1 MTPAICCARASAR
14 ADLPLAVGPAM
25 TTRGGRGS
33 AMAIATLIAAGRLD
47 DRLIDRALGLLR
59 EIDPKSAFQRWID
72 EGDAA
77 DLAFAGDAK
86 SARWALDGIEG
97 VDLVVQPEEPR
108 WKRLLVADMDST
120 IIGQECIDELADYA
134 GLKDKV
140 ARITERAM
148 QGELDFPGALRE
160 RVRLLAGLDERE
172 LKRCLDERVRLTA
185 GAETLVQTMRAGGA
199 SCLLV
204 SGGFLSFAE
213 PVARTV
219 GFDRV
224 RANRLV
230 FAGGKL
236 SGEVGDPIVDAMT
249 KREALIETREQLGLS
264 REDVLGIGDGA
275 NDKMMIEEA
284 GLGIAFRAK
293 PALVEVA
300 DAELRHHGLDALL
313 WVQGVRRRDWF
324 RR

>member
-1 MTPAICCARASAR
+1 M
-14 ADLPLAVGPAM
+14 G
-25 TTRGGRGS
+25 
-33 AMAIATLIAAGRLD
+33 IATLIAAGRLD
-47 DRLIDRALGLLR
+47 DRLVDRALGLLR
-59 EIDPKSAFQRWID
+59 ELDPSAAFLHWID

-77 DLAFAGDAK
+77 DLCFSGNARD
-86 SARWALDGIEG
+86 ARWALDGIEG
-97 VDLVVQPEEPR
+97 ADIVVQPDEPR

-172 LKRCLDERVRLTA
+172 LRRCLDERVRVTA

-213 PVARTV
+213 PIASAV
-219 GFDRV
+219 GFDRIK
-224 RANRLV
+224 ANRLI
-230 FAGGKL
+230 FTGGKL
-236 SGEVGDPIVDAMT
+236 SGEVGDPIVDAMS
-249 KREALIETREQLGLS
+249 KRDSLIEARERLGLN
-264 REDVLGIGDGA
+264 RDDVLAIGDGA
-275 NDKMMIEEA
+275 NDKLMIEEA

-324 RR
+324 RG

>member
-1 MTPAICCARASAR
+1 
-14 ADLPLAVGPAM
+14 
-25 TTRGGRGS
+25 
-33 AMAIATLIAAGRLD
+33 MAIATLIAAGRLD
-47 DRLIDRALGLLR
+47 DRLVDRALGLLR
-59 EIDPKSAFQRWID
+59 EVDPKAKFDRWID

-77 DLAFAGDAK
+77 DLHFTGDRKTAK
-86 SARWALDGIEG
+86 WALAALDGA
-97 VDLVVQPEEPR
+97 DAVVQADEPR

-120 IIGQECIDELADYA
+120 IIGQECIDELADFV

-148 QGELDFPGALRE
+148 QGEIDFPAALRE
-160 RVRLLAGLDERE
+160 RVGLLAGLDERE
-172 LKRCLDERVRLTA
+172 LKRCLDERVHLTS

-224 RANRLV
+224 KANRLV

-236 SGEVGDPIVDAMT
+236 SGEVGDPIVDAIA
-249 KREALIETREQLGLS
+249 KREALIEVRDELGLS
-264 REDVLGIGDGA
+264 NGDVLAIGDGA
-275 NDKMMIEEA
+275 NDKLMIEEA
-284 GLGIAFRAK
+284 GLGIAFKAK
-293 PALVEVA
+293 PTLAEAA
-300 DAELRHHGLDALL
+300 DAELKHHGLDALL

-324 RR
+324 KA

>member
-1 MTPAICCARASAR
+1 
-14 ADLPLAVGPAM
+14 
-25 TTRGGRGS
+25 
-33 AMAIATLIAAGRLD
+33 MAIATLIAAGRLD

-59 EIDPKSAFQRWID
+59 ELDPSAAFLDWID

-77 DLAFAGDAK
+77 DLRFAGDGK
-86 SARWALDGIEG
+86 SARWALDGVEG
-97 VDLVVQPEEPR
+97 ADLVVQADEPR

-134 GLKDKV
+134 GLKEKV

-148 QGELDFPGALRE
+148 RGELDFPAALRE
-160 RVRLLAGLDERE
+160 RVRLLAGLDEQE
-172 LKRCLDERVRLTA
+172 LKRCLDDRVHVTA

-236 SGEVGDPIVDAMT
+236 SGEVGDPIVDAIA
-249 KREALIETREQLGLS
+249 KRDALIEVREQLGLK
-264 REDVLGIGDGA
+264 REDVLAIGDGA
-275 NDKMMIEEA
+275 NDKMMVEEA

-324 RR
+324 RP

>member
-1 MTPAICCARASAR
+1 M
-14 ADLPLAVGPAM
+14 
-25 TTRGGRGS
+25 
-33 AMAIATLIAAGRLD
+33 
-47 DRLIDRALGLLR
+47 IDRALGLLR
-59 EIDPKSAFQRWID
+59 EVDPGAGFAHWID

-77 DLAFAGDAK
+77 DLRFNGDQKA
-86 SARWALDGIEG
+86 ACWALSGIANAD
-97 VDLVVQPEEPR
+97 VVVQPDEPR
-108 WKRLLVADMDST
+108 WRRLLVADMDST

-134 GLKDKV
+134 GLKGKV

-148 QGELDFPGALRE
+148 RGELDFTGALRE

-172 LKRCLDERVRLTA
+172 LKRCLDERVYLTS
-185 GAETLVQTMRAGGA
+185 GARTLVQTMRAGGA

-213 PVARTV
+213 PVARVV

-236 SGEVGDPIVDAMT
+236 SGEVGDPIVDAAA
-249 KREALIETREQLGLS
+249 KREALVQVREQLGLRAS
-264 REDVLGIGDGA
+264 EVMAVGDGA
-275 NDKMMIEEA
+275 NDKPMIVEA
-284 GLGIAFRAK
+284 GLGVAFKAK

-300 DAELRHHGLDALL
+300 DAELKYHGLDALL
-313 WVQGVRRRDWF
+313 WVQGVRRREWF
-324 RR
+324 RA

>member
-1 MTPAICCARASAR
+1 
-14 ADLPLAVGPAM
+14 
-25 TTRGGRGS
+25 
-33 AMAIATLIAAGRLD
+33 MAIATLIAAGRLD

-59 EIDPKSAFQRWID
+59 ELDPRASFRHWID

-77 DLAFAGDAK
+77 DLNFAGDAR
-86 SARWALDGIEG
+86 SARWALGALDRLD
-97 VDLVVQPEEPR
+97 VVVQADEPR
-108 WKRLLVADMDST
+108 WRRLLVADMDST

-148 QGELDFPGALRE
+148 QGELDFQAALRE
-160 RVRLLAGLDERE
+160 RVRLLAGLDQ
-172 LKRCLDERVRLTA
+172 LALSRCLKERVEVTA

-204 SGGFLSFAE
+204 SGGFLSFAD
-213 PVARTV
+213 PIAKAV

-224 RANRLV
+224 KANRLV

-236 SGEVGDPIVDAMT
+236 SGEVGDPIVDAMA
-249 KREALIETREQLGLS
+249 KRDALVEARDQLNL
-264 REDVLGIGDGA
+264 RTEDVLAIGDGA
-275 NDKMMIEEA
+275 NDKLMIEEA

-293 PALVEVA
+293 PALVEIA
-300 DAELRHHGLDALL
+300 DAELKHHGLDALL
-313 WVQGVRRRDWF
+313 WVQGIRRRDWF
-324 RR
+324 RG

>member
-1 MTPAICCARASAR
+1 MG
-14 ADLPLAVGPAM
+14 V
-25 TTRGGRGS
+25 
-33 AMAIATLIAAGRLD
+33 ATLIAAGRLD
-47 DRLIDRALGLLR
+47 DRLVDRVLGLLR
-59 EIDPKSAFQRWID
+59 ELDPAAAFVRWID
-72 EGDAA
+72 ERDAA
-77 DLAFAGDAK
+77 DLRFSGKARD
-86 SARWALDGIEG
+86 ARWALDGLEG
-97 VDLVVQPEEPR
+97 VDIIVQPDEPR

-120 IIGQECIDELADYA
+120 VIGQECIDELADYA

-140 ARITERAM
+140 ARLTERAM

-172 LKRCLDERVRLTA
+172 LKRCLDERVRLTS

-236 SGEVGDPIVDAMT
+236 SGEVGDPIVDSMT
-249 KREALIETREQLGLS
+249 KREALIETREQLGLK
-264 REDVLGIGDGA
+264 RDDVMAIGDGA
-275 NDKMMIEEA
+275 NDKLMIEEA

-300 DAELRHHGLDALL
+300 DGELRHHGLDALL
-313 WVQGVRRRDWF
+313 WVQGVSRRDWF

>member
-1 MTPAICCARASAR
+1 
-14 ADLPLAVGPAM
+14 
-25 TTRGGRGS
+25 
-33 AMAIATLIAAGRLD
+33 MAIATLIAAGRLD
-47 DRLIDRALGLLR
+47 DRLVDRALGLLR
-59 EIDPKSAFQRWID
+59 EVDPSAVFAHWID

-77 DLAFAGDAK
+77 DLRFTGDFKA
-86 SARWALDGIEG
+86 ARWALAALDG
-97 VDLVVQPEEPR
+97 VDTVVQAEEPR
-108 WKRLLVADMDST
+108 WRRLFAADMDST

-148 QGELDFPGALRE
+148 QGEMDFSGALRE
-160 RVRLLAGLDERE
+160 RVRLLTGLDQAE
-172 LKRCLDERVRLTA
+172 LARCLKERVQLTA

-204 SGGFLSFAE
+204 SGGFLSFAD

-224 RANRLV
+224 KANRLV

-236 SGEVGDPIVDAMT
+236 SGEVGDPIVDAMA
-249 KREALIETREQLGLS
+249 KRDALVEAREQLGLDTA
-264 REDVLGIGDGA
+264 DVLAVGDGA
-275 NDKMMIEEA
+275 NDALMIEEA

-293 PALVEVA
+293 PALIERA
-300 DAELRHHGLDALL
+300 DAELKHHGLDALL

-324 RR
+324 RG

>member
-1 MTPAICCARASAR
+1 M
-14 ADLPLAVGPAM
+14 G
-25 TTRGGRGS
+25 
-33 AMAIATLIAAGRLD
+33 IATLIAAGRLD

-59 EIDPKSAFQRWID
+59 ELDPGAAFLRWID

-77 DLAFAGDAK
+77 DLRFAGNARD
-86 SARWALDGIEG
+86 ARWALDGIEG
-97 VDLVVQPEEPR
+97 TDIVVQPEEPR

-148 QGELDFPGALRE
+148 QGKLDFPGALRE
-160 RVRLLAGLDERE
+160 RVRLLAGLDQRE
-172 LKRCLDERVRLTA
+172 LKRCLDERVQLTT

-249 KREALIETREQLGLS
+249 KREALVETRELLGLR
-264 REDVLGIGDGA
+264 REDVLAIGDGA
-275 NDKMMIEEA
+275 NDRLMIEEA

-300 DAELRHHGLDALL
+300 DGELRYHGLDALL
-313 WVQGVRRRDWF
+313 WVQGVRRKDWF
-324 RR
+324 RG

>member
-1 MTPAICCARASAR
+1 MT
-14 ADLPLAVGPAM
+14 
-25 TTRGGRGS
+25 
-33 AMAIATLIAAGRLD
+33 IATLIAAGRLD
-47 DRLIDRALGLLR
+47 DRLVDRVLGLLR
-59 EIDPKSAFQRWID
+59 ELDPRAAFLHWID

-77 DLAFAGDAK
+77 DLRFSGKGRD
-86 SARWALDGIEG
+86 ARWALDGLEG
-97 VDLVVQPEEPR
+97 VDIVVQPEEPR
-108 WKRLLVADMDST
+108 WRRLLVADMDST
-120 IIGQECIDELADYA
+120 VIGQECIDELADYA

-148 QGELDFPGALRE
+148 QGELDFPGAQRE
-160 RVRLLAGLDERE
+160 RVRLLAGLDEQE
-172 LKRCLDERVRLTA
+172 LKRCLSERVHVTS

-213 PVARTV
+213 PIARTV

-224 RANRLV
+224 KANRLV

-236 SGEVGDPIVDAMT
+236 SGEVGDPIVDAIA
-249 KREALIETREQLGLS
+249 KREALVQTRDSLGLG
-264 REDVLGIGDGA
+264 REDVLAIGDGA
-275 NDKMMIEEA
+275 NDKLMIEEA

-293 PALVEVA
+293 PALIEVA

-324 RR
+324 WK

>member
-1 MTPAICCARASAR
+1 MTI
-14 ADLPLAVGPAM
+14 G
-25 TTRGGRGS
+25 
-33 AMAIATLIAAGRLD
+33 TLIAAGKLD
-47 DRLIDRALGLLR
+47 DRLVDRALGFLR
-59 EIDPKSAFQRWID
+59 EFDPAAAFINWID

-77 DLAFAGDAK
+77 DLRFAGSARD
-86 SARWALDGIEG
+86 ARWALDNLEG
-97 VDLVVQPEEPR
+97 VDIVVQPHEPR
-108 WKRLLVADMDST
+108 WKRLFVADMDST

-140 ARITERAM
+140 TRITEQAM
-148 QGELDFPGALRE
+148 QGKLDFRGALRE
-160 RVRLLAGLDERE
+160 RVRLLAGVDERE
-172 LKRCLDERVRLTA
+172 LRRCLDERVSFTA

-213 PVARTV
+213 PVANAA

-236 SGEVGDPIVDAMT
+236 SGEVGDPIVDALA
-249 KREALIETREQLGLS
+249 KRDALIEAREQLGLKAG
-264 REDVLGIGDGA
+264 DVLAVGDGA
-275 NDKMMIEEA
+275 NDKLMIEEA
-284 GLGIAFRAK
+284 GLGVAFRAK

-313 WVQGVRRRDWF
+313 WAQGVRRKDWF
-324 RR
+324 KKP

>member
-1 MTPAICCARASAR
+1 
-14 ADLPLAVGPAM
+14 
-25 TTRGGRGS
+25 
-33 AMAIATLIAAGRLD
+33 MAIATLIAAGRLD

-59 EIDPKSAFQRWID
+59 ELDPKASFDRWID
-72 EGDAA
+72 EGEAA
-77 DLAFAGDAK
+77 DLRFAGDRRA
-86 SARWALDGIEG
+86 ARWALTALDG
-97 VDLVVQPEEPR
+97 VDVVVQADEPR
-108 WKRLLVADMDST
+108 WRRLFVADMDST
-120 IIGQECIDELADYA
+120 IIGQECIDELADYV

-148 QGELDFPGALRE
+148 QGELDFPAALRE
-160 RVRLLAGLDERE
+160 RVRLLAGLDQSE
-172 LKRCLDERVRLTA
+172 LSRCLTERVRVTA

-236 SGEVGDPIVDAMT
+236 SGEVGDPIVDAMA
-249 KREALIETREQLGLS
+249 KRDALVEARNQLGLS
-264 REDVLGIGDGA
+264 REDVLGVGDGA
-275 NDKMMIEEA
+275 NDKLMVEEA
-284 GLGIAFRAK
+284 GLGIAFKAK
-293 PALVEVA
+293 PALAEVA
-300 DAELRHHGLDALL
+300 DAELKHHGLDALL

-324 RR
+324 RG

>member
-1 MTPAICCARASAR
+1 
-14 ADLPLAVGPAM
+14 
-25 TTRGGRGS
+25 
-33 AMAIATLIAAGRLD
+33 MAIATLIAAGRLD
-47 DRLIDRALGLLR
+47 DRLVDRVLGLLR
-59 EIDPKSAFQRWID
+59 ELDPKACFLHWLD
-72 EGDAA
+72 EGAAA
-77 DLAFAGDAK
+77 DLRFSGDSKA
-86 SARWALDGIEG
+86 ARWALDGLDG
-97 VDLVVQPEEPR
+97 VDIVVQPEEGR
-108 WKRLLVADMDST
+108 WKKLLVADMDST

-160 RVRLLAGLDERE
+160 RVRLLAGLDEHE

-213 PVARTV
+213 PVARTA

-236 SGEVGDPIVDAMT
+236 SGEVGDPIVDAIA
-249 KREALIETREQLGLS
+249 KREALVEVREQLGLV
-264 REDVLGIGDGA
+264 RQDVLAIGDGA
-275 NDKMMIEEA
+275 NDKLMIEEA

-293 PALVEVA
+293 PALIEVA

-324 RR
+324 RK

>member
-1 MTPAICCARASAR
+1 
-14 ADLPLAVGPAM
+14 
-25 TTRGGRGS
+25 
-33 AMAIATLIAAGRLD
+33 MAIATLIAAGRLD

-59 EIDPKSAFQRWID
+59 ELDPRASFRHWID

-77 DLAFAGDAK
+77 DLNFAGDAK
-86 SARWALDGIEG
+86 SARWAMGALDRLD
-97 VDLVVQPEEPR
+97 VVVQADEPR
-108 WKRLLVADMDST
+108 WRRLLVADMDST

-148 QGELDFPGALRE
+148 QGELDFQGALRE
-160 RVRLLAGLDERE
+160 RVRLLAGLDQ
-172 LKRCLDERVRLTA
+172 LALSRCLNERVEVTA

-204 SGGFLSFAE
+204 SGGFLSFAD
-213 PVARTV
+213 PIAKAV

-224 RANRLV
+224 KANRLV

-236 SGEVGDPIVDAMT
+236 SGEVGDPIIDAMA
-249 KREALIETREQLGLS
+249 KRDALVEARDQLNL
-264 REDVLGIGDGA
+264 RTEDVLAIGDGA
-275 NDKMMIEEA
+275 NDKLMIEEA

-300 DAELRHHGLDALL
+300 DAELKHHGLDALL

-324 RR
+324 RG